1 MGCLGANY
9 CPPSCSC
16 TGTIVRCSHAKLTQI
31 PKGIPPETS
40 ELYLDVN
47 EITSIE
53 SHRLEHLKSLTRLDL
68 SNNKVSVLP
77 PYVFANL
84 TRLATLIVSYNKL
97 QCVQENAF
105 GGLENLSSS
114 SPHMSNFFFPDP
126 PPFFAYLSFSPSKGL
141 ANLRILSLHGN
152 DISVIPEAAFTD
164 TTAITHL

>member
-1 MGCLGANY
+1 M
-9 CPPSCSC
+9 
-16 TGTIVRCSHAKLTQI
+16 RCSHAKLKQI

-47 EITSIE
+47 EITSID

-105 GGLENLSSS
+105 GGTAFQFLIKHSST
-114 SPHMSNFFFPDP
+114 
-126 PPFFAYLSFSPSKGL
+126 ALVKPSDCVGL

-152 DISVIPEAAFTD
+152 DISIIPEAAFSD

>member
-1 MGCLGANY
+1 MNIYLY
-9 CPPSCSC
+9 LC
-16 TGTIVRCSHAKLTQI
+16 TGTIVRCSHAKLKQI

-47 EITSIE
+47 EITSID

-105 GGLENLSSS
+105 GGTASPQFLIKHSSTT
-114 SPHMSNFFFPDP
+114 
-126 PPFFAYLSFSPSKGL
+126 LVKPSDCAGL

-152 DISVIPEAAFTD
+152 DISIIPEAAFSD

>member
-1 MGCLGANY
+1 M
-9 CPPSCSC
+9 
-16 TGTIVRCSHAKLTQI
+16 RCSHAKLKQI

-47 EITSIE
+47 EITSID

-105 GGLENLSSS
+105 GGTAFQFLIKHSST
-114 SPHMSNFFFPDP
+114 
-126 PPFFAYLSFSPSKGL
+126 ALVKPSDCAGL

-152 DISVIPEAAFTD
+152 DISIIPEAAFSD

>member
-1 MGCLGANY
+1 VGCLGANY

-105 GGLENLSSS
+105 GGL
-114 SPHMSNFFFPDP
+114 
-126 PPFFAYLSFSPSKGL
+126 

-164 TTAITHL
+164 TTAITHLALGSNPFYCDCSMKWLSEWVKTDYIEPGIAK

>member
-1 MGCLGANY
+1 MLLGVMVTHVIMLVNFYTHLILDTILILFVTDGNDVGCLGANY

-16 TGTIVRCSHAKLTQI
+16 TGTIVRCSHAKLTKI

-105 GGLENLSSS
+105 GGLAN
-114 SPHMSNFFFPDP
+114 
-126 PPFFAYLSFSPSKGL
+126 PFSSFSFFQSLYSPIP
-141 ANLRILSLHGN
+141 IL
-152 DISVIPEAAFTD
+152 EE
-164 TTAITHL
+164 

>member
-1 MGCLGANY
+1 M
-9 CPPSCSC
+9 
-16 TGTIVRCSHAKLTQI
+16 RCSHAKLKQI

-47 EITSIE
+47 EITSID

-105 GGLENLSSS
+105 GGTASPQFLIKHSSTT
-114 SPHMSNFFFPDP
+114 
-126 PPFFAYLSFSPSKGL
+126 LVKPS
-141 ANLRILSLHGN
+141 
-152 DISVIPEAAFTD
+152 DWQVWPT
-164 TTAITHL
+164 

>member
-1 MGCLGANY
+1 M
-9 CPPSCSC
+9 
-16 TGTIVRCSHAKLTQI
+16 RCSHAKLKQI

-47 EITSIE
+47 EITSID

-105 GGLENLSSS
+105 GGTARHNFLSNT
-114 SPHMSNFFFPDP
+114 PQ
-126 PPFFAYLSFSPSKGL
+126 LSDCAGL

-152 DISVIPEAAFTD
+152 DISIIPEAAFSD

>member
-1 MGCLGANY
+1 MIKDEQHRFEMNN
-9 CPPSCSC
+9 
-16 TGTIVRCSHAKLTQI
+16 AKLKQI

-47 EITSIE
+47 EITSID

-105 GGLENLSSS
+105 GGTA
-114 SPHMSNFFFPDP
+114 SPQFLINHS
-126 PPFFAYLSFSPSKGL
+126 Y
-141 ANLRILSLHGN
+141 
-152 DISVIPEAAFTD
+152 
-164 TTAITHL
+164 